1 LRFGHVQFG
10 PPALGE
16 HNEFVLKEILHLSE
30 EEIDNL
36 YKEKALTTKA
46 DYPL

>member
-1 LRFGHVQFG
+1 MCNLAPRRS
-10 PPALGE
+10 ALGE